1 MDAAH
6 LIGPAPARHSRKL
19 LTDSVTPESNEGLP
33 SSEGHLQ
40 SNASLPLTEAEIL
53 AGLKDIL
60 ARIAGADPEG
70 IELDALIIDDVGVDS
85 LGFYE
90 ILIEADETMGIKIQE
105 KDLLTFKTVRDIVD
119 YVTSRP
125 DPGP

>member
-1 MDAAH
+1 MA
-6 LIGPAPARHSRKL
+6 
-19 LTDSVTPESNEGLP
+19 DSVTPESNEGLS
-33 SSEGHLQ
+33 SSEGHPQ
-40 SNASLPLTEAEIL
+40 SDARLPLTEAEIL

-90 ILIEADETMGIKIQE
+90 ILIEADETMGIKIEE
-105 KDLLTFKTVRDIVD
+105 KDLLTFKTVRDIVE
-119 YVTSRP
+119 YVTARIDDINHP
-125 DPGP
+125 DPD

>member
-1 MDAAH
+1 M
-6 LIGPAPARHSRKL
+6 
-19 LTDSVTPESNEGLP
+19 
-33 SSEGHLQ
+33 
-40 SNASLPLTEAEIL
+40 LTEAEIL

-60 ARIAGADPEG
+60 ARIAGVDPAG

-90 ILIEADETMGIKIQE
+90 ILIEADETMGIKIEE

-119 YVTSRP
+119 YVNARAFTATQPAPR
-125 DPGP
+125 

>member
-1 MDAAH
+1 M
-6 LIGPAPARHSRKL
+6 
-19 LTDSVTPESNEGLP
+19 TDSVTPESNEGLP

-40 SNASLPLTEAEIL
+40 SNTGLPLTEAEIL
-53 AGLKDIL
+53 AGLKEIL

-90 ILIEADETMGIKIQE
+90 ILIEADETMGIKIEE

-119 YVTSRP
+119 YVTSQAGTLTQSAPR
-125 DPGP
+125 